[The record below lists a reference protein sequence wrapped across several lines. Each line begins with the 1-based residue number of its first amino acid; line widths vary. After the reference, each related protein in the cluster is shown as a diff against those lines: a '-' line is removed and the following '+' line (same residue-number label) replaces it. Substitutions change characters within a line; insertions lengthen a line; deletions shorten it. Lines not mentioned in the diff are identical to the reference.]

1 MLTFT
6 CFEKQGKKN
15 KKFFWVPAIA
25 PLISVVLS
33 TFFVYIT
40 HAEKKGVQIVSTF
53 SLTSNNLLVQY
64 CNLIVP
70 AEIVVVLVMSNHSST
85 AFLSSV
91 QVNHIEKGI
100 NPSSVNQIYFSG
112 EYLLKGLK
120 IGVVAGMI
128 ALTVS
133 QKNFLLPIFTNQEN

>member
-1 MLTFT
+1 MP
-6 CFEKQGKKN
+6 
-15 KKFFWVPAIA
+15 VIA

-40 HAEKKGVQIVSTF
+40 HAEKKGVQIVSNF

-70 AEIVVVLVMSNHSST
+70 VAAEIVVVLVMSNDGST
-85 AFLSSV
+85 TFLSSV

-133 QKNFLLPIFTNQEN
+133 QFFFFYPSLLTKKINYDIASK